1 MRILLIF
8 SALALSACAAAVQ
21 LGPAS
26 PDPDPTIIG
35 EGEMPSNEILVYRAS
50 QVGLVTNVAASPAIL
65 LDGRSIGTCRIGQPI
80 LIRVPSGTW
89 TITALSAN
97 GQVSQEV
104 TVTENERK
112 NLRCGTSDVTSLR
125 PSPILIPVETEV
137 ACEEA
142 GL

>member
-1 MRILLIF
+1 
-8 SALALSACAAAVQ
+8 
-21 LGPAS
+21 
-26 PDPDPTIIG
+26 
-35 EGEMPSNEILVYRAS
+35 MPSNEIVVYRAG
-50 QVGLVTNVAASPAIL
+50 QVGLVTNVASSPAIL

-104 TVTENERK
+104 TVGENERK
-112 NLRCGTSDVTSLR
+112 NLRCGTSDVPSLN
-125 PSPILIPVETEV
+125 PSPILVPVETEV
-137 ACEEA
+137 AFEEA